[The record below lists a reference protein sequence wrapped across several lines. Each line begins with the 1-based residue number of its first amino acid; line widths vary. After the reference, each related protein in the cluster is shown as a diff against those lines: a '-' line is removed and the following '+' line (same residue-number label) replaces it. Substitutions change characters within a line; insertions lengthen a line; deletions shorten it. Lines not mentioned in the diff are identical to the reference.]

1 MLTVR
6 LFDVYHPTQTRC
18 LELAPDTPEYLLG
31 SSPDCAIYLP
41 NLSLGAIV
49 GSIKNQDGQYYF
61 YPVSRFNL
69 YFNNESATETA
80 YPLASDD
87 LIRLDNLIVIVDGI
101 PGSRP
106 KASSKKREPQ
116 SNGKARSL
124 SQLKSRLQQKNQTP
138 TPPPPPPISTLLPLK
153 CVSMVNETP
162 DVKTFRFLNRGFTY
176 QAGQFITL
184 KLNIN
189 GKTTQRCYTISSSP
203 SRPHLLEI
211 TVKRVV
217 EPPGLVSNWLH
228 DHLQVGDTLEM
239 HPPAGDFTCAVKPH
253 PKLLFLS
260 AGSGITPMMSMAR
273 WLYDTAQTQDVIFF
287 HSAKTQ
293 ADIIFHRE
301 LELLAAQNPYFHLF
315 IALTR
320 ESSSGLTGR
329 LDQAMLEK
337 IAPDYRERAIY
348 VCGPE
353 AFMSGTKNLLQ
364 ALNFPPEQYF
374 EESFGGSKATP
385 TTPAAT
391 VSVQF
396 SCSGQSISGTN
407 HDSILEL
414 AEQAGISLNS
424 SCRSGFCG
432 SCKVKKTQGEI
443 TYNAEPRGLNA
454 EEEEAG
460 YILSCIAYGV
470 TEVTLDI

>member
-1 MLTVR
+1 
-6 LFDVYHPTQTRC
+6 
-18 LELAPDTPEYLLG
+18 
-31 SSPDCAIYLP
+31 
-41 NLSLGAIV
+41 
-49 GSIKNQDGQYYF
+49 
-61 YPVSRFNL
+61 
-69 YFNNESATETA
+69 
-80 YPLASDD
+80 
-87 LIRLDNLIVIVDGI
+87 
-101 PGSRP
+101 
-106 KASSKKREPQ
+106 
-116 SNGKARSL
+116 
-124 SQLKSRLQQKNQTP
+124 
-138 TPPPPPPISTLLPLK
+138 
-153 CVSMVNETP
+153 
-162 DVKTFRFLNRGFTY
+162 
-176 QAGQFITL
+176 
-184 KLNIN
+184 
-189 GKTTQRCYTISSSP
+189 
-203 SRPHLLEI
+203 
-211 TVKRVV
+211 
-217 EPPGLVSNWLH
+217 
-228 DHLQVGDTLEM
+228 
-239 HPPAGDFTCAVKPH
+239 
-253 PKLLFLS
+253 
-260 AGSGITPMMSMAR
+260 MAR

-315 IALTR
+315 IAITR

-424 SCRSGFCG
+424 SCRSGSCG